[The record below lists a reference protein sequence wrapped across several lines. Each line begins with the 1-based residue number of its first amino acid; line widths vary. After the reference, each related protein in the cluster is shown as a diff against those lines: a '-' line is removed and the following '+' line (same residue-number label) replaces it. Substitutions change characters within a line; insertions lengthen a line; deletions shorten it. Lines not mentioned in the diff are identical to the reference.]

1 MPGIIVENVAL
12 PAELS
17 DLVAPMSAA
26 GKKVAPGPRI
36 EALEKLA
43 EIVSRPDFKSF
54 EHSVITDL
62 LPVVLARLDDK
73 PKVIEAAEVVGKLI
87 MEKTAI
93 QGFLYTLPVLFTQME
108 IESKWR
114 AKVGAMKLL
123 SIFMDRVFA
132 EDRALLSACLPELV
146 PVLGSMLHDTK
157 PEVCDQAEASLTTA
171 MRGITNRD
179 LEPFV
184 DALIAALK
192 DREQTEETVQK
203 LGGIVFVQTVEGSA
217 LAVVIP
223 LMLAGFRQP
232 KAMIKRMC
240 ARIVSNM
247 SKLVEDPLEAKPFL
261 GELIPSLFDAIDTIA
276 DPEARDV
283 ATKTHAALVTM
294 ETAGNDM
301 MEAKRFRQPA
311 EIAKF
316 ILSGTPASN
325 KNEAMVNYV
334 AGMSAALIRSNATD
348 VSEWKDELEPY
359 LSLVGAAGFSEQLFE
374 EAKKVMASGAENID
388 EDDSEG
394 QVVADCE
401 FTLAYGTKILL
412 HNARI
417 KLKKGMKY
425 GLVGQND
432 CGKTTLMRAI
442 AEGSIDG
449 WPDSHEIRP
458 VFVET
463 DIQGELSH
471 LTCVNYILEYPAI
484 KDLGATEKDVRT
496 VLLNVGFTQG
506 KTAGAGGDC
515 DDPISSLSGGWRMK
529 LALARAM
536 LQKADLLLLD
546 EPTNHLDV
554 KNVKWV
560 ESYINS
566 LKDTTCI
573 MVSHDSGLLDKCCTH
588 MIQIDRLKLNTYK
601 GNLSDFVKGHPEA
614 QSYFEFKA
622 SKFTFT
628 FPQPSFLEGVKSRGK
643 ALLKMDG
650 VTFTYPGNKTPTIS
664 DVTVRASMSSR
675 VACVGV
681 NGAGKSTL
689 VKNLIG
695 VLEPQQ
701 GVVWKYPNSRIG
713 YIAQHAFHHIEKHVD
728 KTPNEYIRWRYQ
740 FGDDREGLDQAN
752 MKLSD
757 AEEAELKKPVEFTWK
772 DEKGNTKKEK
782 RVISRLTGT
791 RRPDP
796 NKKKVLQYEV
806 SWAGKSQ
813 EANSWYRPTTLSSSP
828 RSTRR

>member
-1 MPGIIVENVAL
+1 MP
-12 PAELS
+12 PA
-17 DLVAPMSAA
+17 
-26 GKKVAPGPRI
+26 
-36 EALEKLA
+36 
-43 EIVSRPDFKSF
+43 F
-54 EHSVITDL
+54 
-62 LPVVLARLDDK
+62 
-73 PKVIEAAEVVGKLI
+73 
-87 MEKTAI
+87 
-93 QGFLYTLPVLFTQME
+93 Q
-108 IESKWR
+108 
-114 AKVGAMKLL
+114 
-123 SIFMDRVFA
+123 
-132 EDRALLSACLPELV
+132 
-146 PVLGSMLHDTK
+146 
-157 PEVCDQAEASLTTA
+157 
-171 MRGITNRD
+171 
-179 LEPFV
+179 
-184 DALIAALK
+184 
-192 DREQTEETVQK
+192 
-203 LGGIVFVQTVEGSA
+203 
-217 LAVVIP
+217 
-223 LMLAGFRQP
+223 
-232 KAMIKRMC
+232 
-240 ARIVSNM
+240 
-247 SKLVEDPLEAKPFL
+247 PFL
-261 GELIPSLFDAIDTIA
+261 GELIPSLFNAIDTIA

-283 ATKTHAALVTM
+283 AVKTHAALVAM
-294 ETAGNDM
+294 DEAGTKLAD
-301 MEAKRFRQPA
+301 KKKFRQQA

-316 ILSGTPASN
+316 INAGTGA
-325 KNEAMVNYV
+325 KADKAALVDYV
-334 AGMSAALIRSNATD
+334 AGMSAALIRSNAVEPD
-348 VSEWKDELEPY
+348 EWKDELVPY
-359 LSLVGAAGFSEQLFE
+359 LEMIGAPDFWKKLLE
-374 EAKKVMASGAENID
+374 EAISVMAAAND
-388 EDDSEG
+388 VVAEDDDEG
-394 QVVADCE
+394 EVVADCE

-412 HNARI
+412 HNAKL

-442 AEGSIDG
+442 SEGSIDG
-449 WPDSHEIRP
+449 FPDASDVRC

-463 DIQGELSH
+463 DIQGDLSH
-471 LTCVNYILEYPAI
+471 LTCVNYILEYPMI
-484 KDLGATEKDVRT
+484 SQLGATEKDVRAT
-496 VLLNVGFTQG
+496 LLNVGFSEG

-588 MIQIDRLKLNTYK
+588 MIQIDRLKLNCYK
-601 GNLSDFVKGHPEA
+601 GNLSDFVKSHPEA

-643 ALLKMDG
+643 ALLKMDR
-650 VTFTYPGNKTPTIS
+650 VSFTYPGNNCPTINN
-664 DVTVRASMSSR
+664 VTVRASMASR
-675 VACVGV
+675 VACVGI

-701 GVVWKYPNSRIG
+701 GVVWKFPNSRIG

-752 MKLSD
+752 MKLSEK
-757 AEEAELKKPVEFTWK
+757 EEAELKQPVEFTWK
-772 DEKGNTKKEK
+772 DDKGNSKKEK
-782 RVISRLTGT
+782 RVISRMTGT

-796 NKKKVLQYEV
+796 NKKKILQYEV

-813 EANSWYRPTTLSSSP
+813 EANSWYKQEEMLKFSKIYEKVIRLIDAKCAAREAMYARPLTQANVEKHINDCGLEPEYGTHFRLGALSGGQKVKVVIAAAMWDQPHILVLDEPTNYLDRDSLGALADAIEKYEGGVIMITHNDAFCSHLCP
-828 RSTRR
+828 ERWVMEDGLLNTEGDVEWMAKAADQAVEFEKVEEMIDASGNEVKLKSKKKLNAKEKKKAMKDLRAKIAANEDLDTDEEENAIEWNL